1 MTTGPD
7 VVLPVHNE
15 GAFVAATSRDF
26 RRVVIP
32 VYLKRASRRT
42 VIS

>member
-15 GAFVAATSRDF
+15 GAFVASTSRDF
-26 RRVVIP
+26 RRVMIA
-32 VYLKRASRRT
+32 VYLKRVGER
-42 VIS
+42 